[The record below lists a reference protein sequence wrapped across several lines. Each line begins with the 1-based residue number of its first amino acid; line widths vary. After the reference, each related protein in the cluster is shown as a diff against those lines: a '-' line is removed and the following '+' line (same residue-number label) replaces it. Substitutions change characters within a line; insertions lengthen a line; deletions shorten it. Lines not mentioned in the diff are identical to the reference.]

1 MYDVIVVGGG
11 HAGVEAALAA
21 ARMNMNTVLV
31 TGNLN
36 RVASLP
42 CNPSIGGPAKGVVVR
57 EIDALG
63 GQMGV
68 TTDLASLQM
77 RLLNTSKGPAVRALR
92 AQVDKVLYPKLILE
106 TLREQKNLTLVE
118 EMVDTIFIED
128 NKAKGV
134 FLEDGR
140 LISGKSVIITTGTY
154 LGSAILIGRDS
165 YTSGPDG
172 AKTTFG
178 ISKQLKDLGFEILR
192 LKTGT
197 PPRIKKSSIDFS
209 KMLEQPGDNILQN
222 FSFNS
227 PVKEQREQVSCYVTR
242 TNSDTHGI
250 INENLFESSMYSRD
264 ETGTGARYCPSIED
278 KVVRF
283 NTQESHPIFVEP
295 ESLYIDEMYIQGLS
309 TSMPKHIQEQMVRSV
324 VGLEN
329 AEIVKYAY
337 AIEYDAINPV
347 SLFPTLETKKIEG
360 LYCAGQING
369 TSGYEEAACQ
379 GLVAGINAA
388 LKVNGK
394 PPLVIRRDQ
403 AYIGVLIDD
412 LVTKGTKD
420 PYRLLT
426 SRAEYRMILRHDN
439 ADLRLTKIGYDVGLI
454 DEQRFAEFS
463 KKEEQ
468 INELYNIITNEY
480 ITPNE
485 ETQNLLVNVLKTKP
499 LKDKTSIAKL
509 LERPDLGFAELKV
522 LVPTN
527 YSDEVYELVV
537 IQTKYKTYIEESYRQ
552 AEKMLIFEDKEI
564 PNKIDYYNIHNLSN
578 EAKEKLTMIQPRT
591 IAQAKRIP
599 GVNQTDVSILLVYM
613 RAIYDRA
620 NS

>member
-1 MYDVIVVGGG
+1 LYDVIVVGGG

-63 GQMGV
+63 GQMGI
-68 TTDLASLQM
+68 TTDLASIQM

-92 AQVDKVLYPKLILE
+92 AQVDKIEYPKLILE
-106 TLREQKNLTLVE
+106 TLKAQKNLTLIE

-128 NKAKGV
+128 NKVKGV
-134 FLEDGR
+134 FLDDGTV
-140 LISGKSVIITTGTY
+140 IEGKSVVITTGTY
-154 LGSAILIGRDS
+154 LGSAILIGHDS
-165 YTSGPDG
+165 FVSGPDG

-178 ISKQLKDLGFEILR
+178 ISGQLRDLGFEMLR

-197 PPRIKKSSIDFS
+197 PPRIKKSSIDFT
-209 KMLEQPGDNILQN
+209 KMIEQPGDDLLQN
-222 FSFNS
+222 FSFDS
-227 PVKEQREQVSCYVTR
+227 PVKQERSQVSCYLTR
-242 TNSDTHGI
+242 TNDKTHQI
-250 INENLFESSMYSRD
+250 INLNLHESSMYSRD
-264 ETGTGARYCPSIED
+264 DAGTGARYCPSIED

-283 NTQESHPIFVEP
+283 STQPSHQIFVEP
-295 ESLYIDEMYIQGLS
+295 ESIHLDEMYIQGLS
-309 TSMPKHIQEQMVRSV
+309 TSMPKHIQEEMVKSV

-347 SLFPTLETKKIEG
+347 SLFPTLETKMISG

-379 GLVAGINAA
+379 GLIAGINAA
-388 LKVNGK
+388 LKVLGK
-394 PPLVIRRDQ
+394 SPLVIRRDQ

-412 LVTKGTKD
+412 LVTKGTKE

-426 SRAEYRMILRHDN
+426 SRAENRMLLRHDN
-439 ADLRLTKIGYDVGLI
+439 ADLRLTQIGYEIGLI
-454 DEQRFAEFS
+454 
-463 KKEEQ
+463 
-468 INELYNIITNEY
+468 
-480 ITPNE
+480 NE
-485 ETQNLLVNVLKTKP
+485 ERYQVFKTKEAQIKELSDLIHKEYLTPTENTQKLLSTLNVKP
-499 LKDKTSIAKL
+499 LKDKTTIAKL
-509 LERPDLGFAELKV
+509 MERPELGSRELKV
-522 LVPTN
+522 LAPTKF
-527 YSDEVYELVV
+527 SDEIYEQVV
-537 IQTKYKTYIEESYRQ
+537 IKTKYKVYIDEAFAQ
-552 AEKMLIFEDKEI
+552 AEKMLVLEDKEI
-564 PNKIDYYNIHNLSN
+564 PSAINYYGIHNLSS
-578 EAKEKLTMIQPRT
+578 EAKEKLTKVQPRT

-599 GVNQTDVSILLVYM
+599 GVNQTDISILLVFM
-613 RAIYDRA
+613 RTVYDRA
-620 NS
+620 NN